1 MNDSNTDVCQHRVA
15 RASGPPDYLKDLA
28 EIRSAVFGNT
38 HPEKSLL
45 VRMERVES
53 RLAAIQKLSLAT
65 LCGVGTLLLKFIGTW
80 LESLLRSS

>member
-1 MNDSNTDVCQHRVA
+1 MSDHPQENCQFA
-15 RASGPPDYLKDLA
+15 PSCLKDLGA
-28 EIRSAVFGNT
+28 MRAAVFGNG

-65 LCGVGTLLLKFIGTW
+65 LCGVGSLLVKFIGTW
-80 LESLLRSS
+80 LESLLHGS

>member
-1 MNDSNTDVCQHRVA
+1 MSEGHPEKCQFQ
-15 RASGPPDYLKDLA
+15 PTCPKDLG
-28 EIRSAVFGNT
+28 EIRSAVFGNR

-53 RLAAIQKLSLAT
+53 RLAAIQKLSFAT

-80 LESLLRSS
+80 LEGLMRGS

>member
-1 MNDSNTDVCQHRVA
+1 MNDDGTTPIA
-15 RASGPPDYLKDLA
+15 RPADCPYEPTCLKDVR
-28 EIRSAVFGNT
+28 EIRSAVFGNN

-65 LCGVGTLLLKFIGTW
+65 LCGVGTLLVKLVGTW
-80 LESLLRSS
+80 IEGLMKGS

>member
-1 MNDSNTDVCQHRVA
+1 MNDPKSEFCQYQ
-15 RASGPPDYLKDLA
+15 PTCLKDLG
-28 EIRSAVFGNT
+28 EIRTAVFGNS

-45 VRMERVES
+45 VRIERVES

-80 LESLLRSS
+80 LEGLLQGS

>member
-1 MNDSNTDVCQHRVA
+1 MSQPSDCAGEPDCLRDVR
-15 RASGPPDYLKDLA
+15 
-28 EIRSAVFGNT
+28 EIRSVVFGNG

-65 LCGVGTLLLKFIGTW
+65 LCGVGTLLLRVIGTW
-80 LESLLRSS
+80 LEGLMRGS